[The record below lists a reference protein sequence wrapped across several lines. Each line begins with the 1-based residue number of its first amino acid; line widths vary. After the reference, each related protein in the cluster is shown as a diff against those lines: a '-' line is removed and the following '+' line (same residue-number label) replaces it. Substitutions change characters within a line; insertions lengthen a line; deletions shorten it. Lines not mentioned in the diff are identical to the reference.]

1 MASGAGRKGAKRPK
15 LGQHFLTD
23 AGVAEQIVE
32 ALGDISGKKVI
43 EIGPGESALTRILA
57 KRAARLIA
65 IELDRMIAAQLR
77 IQYGAA
83 RNVEIIEG
91 AAQQVDYATLVNDA
105 FGTLQDREARMPSRA
120 SVAGNL
126 PYYAASEILLRL
138 FDFHQHFDT
147 AVLMVQ
153 REVADR
159 IAAQPGGREYG
170 LLSAT
175 TQLYA
180 RVDYLFT
187 VPPAAF
193 SPPPKVHSGVVRLQ
207 FDYQGDKLGVE
218 EKPFIEFLKLTFMQ
232 KRKTL
237 VNNLKAGYPEEK
249 IRSALKQAGLRADI
263 RAEAVSL
270 QSQAALFNALST
282 GDR

>member
-1 MASGAGRKGAKRPK
+1 MADNAGGKGTKRPK

-23 AGVAEQIVE
+23 AGVAEQIVD
-32 ALGDISGKKVI
+32 ALGDISHKKVI

-57 KRAARLIA
+57 KRAGRLIA

-77 IQYGAA
+77 IEYGPA

-105 FGTLQDREARMPSRA
+105 FGTLQDREARLPSRA

-138 FDFHQHFDT
+138 FDYHQHFDT
-147 AVLMVQ
+147 AVIMVQ
-153 REVADR
+153 REVAER

-180 RVDYLFT
+180 RVENLFT
-187 VPPAAF
+187 VPPTAF
-193 SPPPKVHSGVVRLQ
+193 SPPPKVHSGVVRLH
-207 FDYQGDKLGVE
+207 FEFQGDQLGVR
-218 EKPFIEFLKLTFMQ
+218 EKPFIEFLKMSFIQ

-237 VNNLKAGYPEEK
+237 VNNLKAGYPEQDV
-249 IRSALKQAGLRADI
+249 RDALKQVGLRADI

-270 QSQAALFNALST
+270 KSQAALFKALT
-282 GDR
+282 VRF